1 MSGSTIDWDYIARSD
16 YVCFSL
22 LSFCSHRG
30 YELMK
35 RVRSVTQAP
44 IICGGSHSS
53 VLDRECLD
61 HGDFVVRNEGES
73 ACIELLS
80 ALDAGGGVEAVAG
93 ISYKADGEV
102 IRTRDRDFVADL
114 SWSADYSLIEG
125 YGSQQSDPVEAWQS
139 GKPWFHFPVSQ
150 ASRGCPRNCRFCF
163 VRRELGSRYR
173 KRSISAVRQE
183 VEGLARLLRR
193 SANGSALPVLFVDN
207 DFCLDRR
214 FTLACLGELEEATRE
229 YKLQYHAFTRIES
242 AQDAGFVRA
251 MSELGV
257 SVLFLGIESINDLTL
272 RLYAKGQRREGISKA
287 LKVCRETGMG
297 VLGFFVLGADTD
309 TPDVVRRSVEFA
321 VENELHNIGL
331 FSLYGFP
338 AADGNADTPQLIA
351 NHRFI
356 HHDWRFFNS
365 NFVVHFPLNIKPSRL
380 QREIIDGYDAF
391 NAAVEGP
398 IPMRRR
404 VLGTMRSYCDYLEGV
419 EDEFYDRA
427 EHLVERRL
435 LKRSP
440 EAIKRLAL

>member
-35 RVRSVTQAP
+35 QVRSVTEAP

-61 HGDFVVRNEGES
+61 HADFVVRNEGE
-73 ACIELLS
+73 AGCIELLA
-80 ALDAGGGVEAVAG
+80 ALDAGAGVQAVAG
-93 ISYKADGEV
+93 ISYKDDEGV

-114 SWSADYSLIEG
+114 NWSADYSLIDG
-125 YGSQQSDPVEAWQS
+125 YGLQQTDPVEAWQS
-139 GKPWFHFPVSQ
+139 GRPWFHFPVSQ

-173 KRSISAVRQE
+173 KRSTAAIRQE
-183 VEGLARLLRR
+183 VEGLAKLLRR
-193 SANGSALPVLFVDN
+193 SQNGSLCGSPLPVLFVDN

-214 FTLACLGELEEATRE
+214 FTLACLRELEDITRDYE
-229 YKLQYHAFTRIES
+229 LEYHAFTRIES
-242 AQDAGFVRA
+242 AQDADFVRG
-251 MSELGV
+251 MKELGV
-257 SVLFLGIESINDLTL
+257 AVLFLGIESINDQTL
-272 RLYAKGQRREGISKA
+272 RLYAKGQRREDISKA
-287 LKVCRETGMG
+287 LKVCRKTGMS

-309 TPDVVRRSVEFA
+309 APDVVRRSVEFA
-321 VENELHNIGL
+321 IENQLHNVGL

-338 AADGNADTPQLIA
+338 VDGAPELIA
-351 NHRFI
+351 SHRFI
-356 HHDWRFFNS
+356 HHDWRFFSS
-365 NFVVHFPLNIKPSRL
+365 NFVVHFPLNMKPSRL
-380 QREIIDGYDAF
+380 QREIINGYDAF
-391 NAAVEGP
+391 NDAIEGSLP
-398 IPMRRR
+398 IRRR
-404 VLGTMRSYCDYLEGV
+404 VFGTMQVYSDYLESV

-427 EHLVERRL
+427 ERLVERRL

-440 EAIKRLAL
+440 AAIKRLAI